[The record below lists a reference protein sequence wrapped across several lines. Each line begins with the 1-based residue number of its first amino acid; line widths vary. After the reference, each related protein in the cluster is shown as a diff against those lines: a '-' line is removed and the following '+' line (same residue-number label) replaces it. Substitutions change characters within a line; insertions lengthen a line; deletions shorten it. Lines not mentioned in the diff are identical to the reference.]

1 MGLEAEK
8 SFYAR
13 DMAERAGLAKWID
26 YRIGDALQL
35 AAGEAGPFDFVW
47 LITGKGLYPL
57 LRYSFFRYLPC
68 MPLMPLSFIR
78 ARYAN
83 SGFSG

>member
-1 MGLEAEK
+1 MELEAEK

-26 YRIGDALQL
+26 YHVGDAF
-35 AAGEAGPFDFVW
+35 AVACWRGRPFRLRLVDHW
-47 LITGKGLYPL
+47 KGLYPL

-68 MPLMPLSFIR
+68 VPLTALSFTR
-78 ARYAN
+78 ARDAN
-83 SGFSG
+83 FGFSG